1 MVSNMPD
8 VVRNIND
15 LLPQDVLWT
24 IFSLNSVDAPEE
36 MRTRLRNTIATT
48 HVCREWHGI
57 VVGGTSIWGSLQLFD
72 YGSLDESMIQE
83 IIKRSGDA
91 RLWVEIT
98 GMPNVDDARDLLW
111 RVLPGLWSRI
121 ERFKASVRVYSQHEL
136 DSYFLPLLR
145 HPAPLLREVHY
156 TSLGWRGWS
165 GVSPAQSPYLF
176 SNTAPRLQTFS
187 AQGLPIP
194 VNASWLSGLTS
205 LETGPLS
212 SFTMDILQTLQVLG
226 RMPLLQSLILDH
238 DIPHVVHDIADISSY
253 PTVYLNNLKYMAIRG
268 HATTSVALVDRIK
281 RSRSGCLVNLGV
293 YTYSSMPN
301 SDVVLASLF
310 NQTFSRNVEF
320 IHGSN
325 QLDWICLCI
334 QGAELVF
341 ADRGCCNYDLIPPAQ
356 PTENATH
363 AAEPPQP
370 SSKGIYLKFIM
381 NSQNRQA
388 LLHSVLNTI
397 LECPSIKDITTL
409 RLVIQESIHGL
420 VYAEPLSRFTS
431 VTTLEATPHSLFSF
445 GIWRNR
451 HDSHLPFPNC
461 TTLRL
466 LCETDATMYYAQLLR
481 DELRVRALSPSG
493 RRVSTVEL
501 FKMQQVEDTLEPLS
515 QVPYVSSVLVEDDK
529 EGKNEKV
536 ITLVYGN
543 SIVEYLP

>member
-1 MVSNMPD
+1 MASSMPN

-15 LLPQDVLWT
+15 LLPQDILWT
-24 IFSLNSVDAPEE
+24 IFLLNSVDGQQE
-36 MRTRLRNTIATT
+36 MRTRLRNTIVST
-48 HVCREWHGI
+48 HVCREWRRI
-57 VVGGTSIWGSLQLFD
+57 VVGGTSIWGSLLLFD
-72 YGSLDESMIQE
+72 YGRLDESMIQE

-98 GMPNVDDARDLLW
+98 GMPNVDDARDLLI

-136 DSYFLPLLR
+136 NSYFLPLLG

-156 TSLGWRGWS
+156 TSLGWKGWS

-176 SNTAPRLQTFS
+176 SNTAPRLRSFS
-187 AQGLPIP
+187 AQCLPIP

-226 RMPLLQSLILDH
+226 RMPLIQSLILDH

-268 HATTSVALVDRIK
+268 HATTSLALVDRIK
-281 RSRSGCLVNLGV
+281 RSRSGCLVNVGV

-325 QLDWICLCI
+325 PLDWICLCI
-334 QGAELVF
+334 QGAELVL
-341 ADRGCCNYDLIPPAQ
+341 ADRGCSNYDLTPPTQ
-356 PTENATH
+356 PTENATQ
-363 AAEPPQP
+363 AAQPPQP

-381 NSQNRQA
+381 NSQNRQT
-388 LLHSVLNTI
+388 LLHSVFNTM
-397 LECPSIKDITTL
+397 LECPRIKDITTL
-409 RLVIQESIHGL
+409 RLVIQESIHNL
-420 VYAEPLSRFTS
+420 VYAEPLSKLTS
-431 VTTLEATPHSLFSF
+431 VTTLEATPRSLVSF
-445 GIWRNR
+445 DTWRSRN
-451 HDSHLPFPNC
+451 DSHLPFPNC

-466 LCETDATMYYAQLLR
+466 LCETDSTMYNAQLLQ
-481 DELRVRALSPSG
+481 DELRVRAFSPTV
-493 RRVSTVEL
+493 RKISTVKL
-501 FKMQQVEDTLEPLS
+501 FSIHQVEDIVDSLS
-515 QVPYVSSVLVEDDK
+515 RVPYVLSVQVEDDK
-529 EGKNEKV
+529 EGKNDKV
-536 ITLVYGN
+536 ITLVYTDTFA
-543 SIVEYLP
+543 EAE